1 MLGSQSVF
9 FLHRYSVYNNSYNRE
24 RNKTHFKGKNF
35 QIDKQQDKIYQD
47 KVKLSPSIIYYIAGN
62 ISNRNKKAV
71 VKSSARKMIAA

>member
-47 KVKLSPSIIYYIAGN
+47 KVNLSPSIIYWLM
-62 ISNRNKKAV
+62 V
-71 VKSSARKMIAA
+71 TFPTETRKL